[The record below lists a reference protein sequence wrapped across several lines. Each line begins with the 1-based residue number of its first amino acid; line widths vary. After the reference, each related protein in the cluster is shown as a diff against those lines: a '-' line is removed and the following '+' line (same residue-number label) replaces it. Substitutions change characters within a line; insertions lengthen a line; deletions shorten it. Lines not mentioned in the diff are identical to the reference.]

1 MLVVLRMNRKF
12 MEFMRTHYSHKI
24 PKPTFGR
31 TVIDPDGQ
39 EEEGRRAPAS
49 ECVRRRPA
57 HPGRGAGGF
66 VNKRVVNG
74 FANEGS
80 AFTNCKRFTTWPCL

>member
-1 MLVVLRMNRKF
+1 MQVVRRMNRKF

-39 EEEGRRAPAS
+39 EEED
-49 ECVRRRPA
+49 
-57 HPGRGAGGF
+57 AG
-66 VNKRVVNG
+66 
-74 FANEGS
+74 E
-80 AFTNCKRFTTWPCL
+80 